1 MIPKFR
7 IWDKNL
13 EELYDVEEI
22 KYMYNNLVG
31 KTDAFFYYDNKECFR
46 SLLINNCE
54 NEVMQSTGMFD
65 KNGKEIYEGD
75 VVVTTRIKGRCD
87 DVGGYYEYEH
97 DCKGVV
103 KQLEGCWVI
112 DANDETIELYSD
124 IDEIEIVGHK
134 YMEDYKEF
142 LNE

>member
-31 KTDAFFYYDNKECFR
+31 KTDAFFYYYNKECFR
-46 SLLINNCE
+46 SLLLDNCE
-54 NEVMQSTGMFD
+54 NDVMQFTGMFD

-75 VVVTTRIKGRCD
+75 VVEIRKYDGLYDALMSSPIKFTGVVDFNEGQWKIISKKGRLPLFS
-87 DVGGYYEYEH
+87 EY
-97 DCKGVV
+97 
-103 KQLEGCWVI
+103 
-112 DANDETIELYSD
+112 T
-124 IDEIEIVGHK
+124 EIEVIGHK
-134 YMEDYKEF
+134 YMEDYKEK
-142 LNE
+142 